1 MQIVVMLEMAEQSKG
16 LIKEATYGGEKKEKV
31 QSIFSASDGFST
43 ARLSSP
49 VWRVAFYFYLGHFFP
64 LVSSLSFFIHST
76 QNRSQG
82 STVLIHWLLLGGD
95 ALDQVSGLCSGL
107 DQEEAL
113 GRVRVSPHHPP
124 HPPLRAWNGWG
135 SGMRPVSRGGRGL
148 WRKVP
153 HRVWL

>member
-1 MQIVVMLEMAEQSKG
+1 MGREKRKGPVYLLCFRWLLNSQALFTCLEG
-16 LIKEATYGGEKKEKV
+16 
-31 QSIFSASDGFST
+31 SILLLLRSF
-43 ARLSSP
+43 
-49 VWRVAFYFYLGHFFP
+49 FFP
-64 LVSSLSFFIHST
+64 LFPLSPFSYIST

-82 STVLIHWLLLGGD
+82 STVLIHWLLLGRD

-124 HPPLRAWNGWG
+124 HPPVRAWNGWG
-135 SGMRPVSRGGRGL
+135 SGMWPVSRGGRGP